1 MATKPHITTRRGFI
15 AALGFGAVSLYGLWA
30 AYGAAPL
37 PFARRGSAGHD
48 AHAGSHGS
56 HGSHGGASHG
66 PTPEEFNRMTA
77 DFIERYRLPDGTVHP
92 RVLAASSPGGH
103 GHDAMD
109 HGAMDHGTMDHG
121 AMDHGAM
128 DHGAMDHGSMDHGA
142 MDHGTMD
149 HGAMDHG
156 TMDHGADHPHDDAP
170 LDVYLAA
177 GMWYYL
183 PARLRLDAGQAY
195 RFRMMALDVSH
206 GASIQFGKGGR
217 MIRLRPGRV
226 SEMDITFHKPGRYLV
241 YCTIY
246 CGAAH
251 DYMQATVEVV

>member
-1 MATKPHITTRRGFI
+1 MDHGAT
-15 AALGFGAVSLYGLWA
+15 
-30 AYGAAPL
+30 
-37 PFARRGSAGHD
+37 
-48 AHAGSHGS
+48 
-56 HGSHGGASHG
+56 
-66 PTPEEFNRMTA
+66 
-77 DFIERYRLPDGTVHP
+77 
-92 RVLAASSPGGH
+92 
-103 GHDAMD
+103 D
-109 HGAMDHGTMDHG
+109 HGAMDLGGMDHG
-121 AMDHGAM
+121 AADDNH
-128 DHGAMDHGSMDHGA
+128 
-142 MDHGTMD
+142 
-149 HGAMDHG
+149 
-156 TMDHGADHPHDDAP
+156 HGADHPQDDAP

-226 SEMDITFHKPGRYLV
+226 SEMDITFRKPGRYLV